1 MSTTTRWSAAA
12 LATIASLALA
22 TAAQAHTEVASTSPR
37 NGRTASTATRSVT
50 VTFTGQIRRGTLSVS
65 RAGRKVSRG
74 SGGVDPRSV
83 KRLRVALGSRLK
95 AGRYVAR
102 WSIVAADG
110 HRQSGTFRFRLARR

>member
-1 MSTTTRWSAAA
+1 MRTTTRWSAVA

-22 TAAQAHTEVASTSPR
+22 TAAQAHTEVAATSPR
-37 NGRTASTATRSVT
+37 SGKTASTATRSVT
-50 VTFTGQIRRGTLSVS
+50 VTFTGQIRRGTLSVT

-74 SGGVDPRSV
+74 AGGVDPRSV

-110 HRQSGTFRFRLARR
+110 HRQSGTFRFRLTRR